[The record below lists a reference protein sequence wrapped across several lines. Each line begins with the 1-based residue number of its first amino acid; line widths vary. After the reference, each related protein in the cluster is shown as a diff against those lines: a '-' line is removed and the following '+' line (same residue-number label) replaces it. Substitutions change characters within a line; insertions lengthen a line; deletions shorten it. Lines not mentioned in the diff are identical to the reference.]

1 MKGEHTGSCLCGD
14 VRFRTSGKLRD
25 VVACHCSQCR
35 KQTGLYY
42 AATNVLVE
50 DLEVEGDDRITWY
63 RASPTARRGF
73 CSVCGSALFWAA
85 DGADEISIMA
95 GLFDGPTGL
104 ALTHHIYCA
113 DKGDFYEITDGL
125 PQSPRTRADCA
136 SETAFSPL
144 CRQHRVQLRDFLT

>member
-1 MKGEHTGSCLCGD
+1 MADEHAGSCLCGG
-14 VRFRTSGKLRD
+14 VRFKTTGKLRD

-42 AATNVLVE
+42 AATNVLVGG
-50 DLEVEGDDRITWY
+50 LAIEGEDRITWY
-63 RASPTARRGF
+63 RASSSARRGF

-95 GLFDGPTGL
+95 GLFDEPTEL
-104 ALTHHIYCA
+104 KLSHHIYCA

-125 PQSPRTRADCA
+125 PQYRQNSPD
-136 SETAFSPL
+136 L
-144 CRQHRVQLRDFLT
+144 LTPALSD